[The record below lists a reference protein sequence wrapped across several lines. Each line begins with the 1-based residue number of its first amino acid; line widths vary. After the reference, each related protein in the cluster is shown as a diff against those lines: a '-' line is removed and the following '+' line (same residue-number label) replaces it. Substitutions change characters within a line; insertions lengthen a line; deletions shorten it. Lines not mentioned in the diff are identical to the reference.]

1 MEKIREF
8 FRQKGWK
15 RLKKSDW
22 AAIALL
28 GVLLLIIAMPSG
40 SKTAV
45 STTDNFGTVSG
56 TEAEETTEKEDYSAY
71 LENKLERV
79 LAQMEGVGRVTV
91 MITVSDNGESVVE
104 KDASESST
112 TTTENDSSG
121 GVRTVE
127 RTKPLDTVLA
137 ELLELDR
144 VTLIHC
150 GGQDRIAAEREQW
163 NDGSNTLCIAPGKVV
178 VYDRNSITH
187 RILADYG
194 VTVLEIPSSE
204 LSRGRGGPRCM
215 SMPFVREG

>member
-45 STTDNFGTVSG
+45 NKTDNFETVSG

-121 GVRTVE
+121 GVRTVTE
-127 RTKPLDTVLA
+127 EQSSETTIYLETDGESRPYVQKEKLPSIEGVIVVA
-137 ELLELDR
+137 EGGGNSR
-144 VTLIHC
+144 VVSEISEAVEALFSVEAHKI
-150 GGQDRIAAEREQW
+150 
-163 NDGSNTLCIAPGKVV
+163 KVV
-178 VYDRNSITH
+178 KM
-187 RILADYG
+187 
-194 VTVLEIPSSE
+194 SSKE
-204 LSRGRGGPRCM
+204 
-215 SMPFVREG
+215 E

>member
-45 STTDNFGTVSG
+45 SKTDNFGTVSG
-56 TEAEETTEKEDYSAY
+56 TEAEETTKKEDYSAY

-121 GVRTVE
+121 GVRTVTE
-127 RTKPLDTVLA
+127 EQSSETTVYLEADGESRPYVQKEKLPSIEGVIVVA
-137 ELLELDR
+137 E
-144 VTLIHC
+144 
-150 GGQDRIAAEREQW
+150 GGGNSRIVSEISEAVEALFSVEAHK
-163 NDGSNTLCIAPGKVV
+163 IKVV
-178 VYDRNSITH
+178 KM
-187 RILADYG
+187 
-194 VTVLEIPSSE
+194 SSKE
-204 LSRGRGGPRCM
+204 
-215 SMPFVREG
+215 E

>member
-15 RLKKSDW
+15 HLKKSDW

-40 SKTAV
+40 SRTAV
-45 STTDNFGTVSG
+45 SKTDNFGTVSG
-56 TEAEETTEKEDYSAY
+56 TEAEKTTKKEDYSEY

-121 GVRTVE
+121 GVRTVTE
-127 RTKPLDTVLA
+127 EQSSETTIYLETDGESRPYVQKEKLPSIEGVIVVA
-137 ELLELDR
+137 EGGGNSR
-144 VTLIHC
+144 VVSEISEAVEALFSVEAHKI
-150 GGQDRIAAEREQW
+150 
-163 NDGSNTLCIAPGKVV
+163 KVV
-178 VYDRNSITH
+178 KM
-187 RILADYG
+187 
-194 VTVLEIPSSE
+194 SSKE
-204 LSRGRGGPRCM
+204 
-215 SMPFVREG
+215 E

>member
-45 STTDNFGTVSG
+45 NKTDNFETVSG

-104 KDASESST
+104 KDASGSST

-121 GVRTVE
+121 GVRTVTE
-127 RTKPLDTVLA
+127 EQSSETTVYLETDGESRPYVQKEKLPSIEGVIVVA
-137 ELLELDR
+137 E
-144 VTLIHC
+144 
-150 GGQDRIAAEREQW
+150 GGGNSRIVSEISEAVEALFSVEAHK
-163 NDGSNTLCIAPGKVV
+163 IKVV
-178 VYDRNSITH
+178 KM
-187 RILADYG
+187 
-194 VTVLEIPSSE
+194 SSKE
-204 LSRGRGGPRCM
+204 
-215 SMPFVREG
+215 E

>member
-1 MEKIREF
+1 MEKFREF

-45 STTDNFGTVSG
+45 NKTDNFETVSG

-104 KDASESST
+104 KDASGSST

-121 GVRTVE
+121 GVRTVTE
-127 RTKPLDTVLA
+127 EQSSETTVYLETDGESRPYVQKEKLPSIEGVIVVA
-137 ELLELDR
+137 E
-144 VTLIHC
+144 
-150 GGQDRIAAEREQW
+150 GGENSRIVSEISEAVEALFSVEAHK
-163 NDGSNTLCIAPGKVV
+163 IKVV
-178 VYDRNSITH
+178 KM
-187 RILADYG
+187 
-194 VTVLEIPSSE
+194 SSKE
-204 LSRGRGGPRCM
+204 
-215 SMPFVREG
+215 E

>member
-1 MEKIREF
+1 MEKFREF

-45 STTDNFGTVSG
+45 NKTDNFETVSG

-104 KDASESST
+104 KDASGSST

-121 GVRTVE
+121 GVRTVTE
-127 RTKPLDTVLA
+127 EQSSETTVYLETDGESRPYVQKEKLPSIEGVIVVA
-137 ELLELDR
+137 EGGGNSR
-144 VTLIHC
+144 VVSEISEAVEALFSVEAHKI
-150 GGQDRIAAEREQW
+150 
-163 NDGSNTLCIAPGKVV
+163 KVV
-178 VYDRNSITH
+178 KM
-187 RILADYG
+187 
-194 VTVLEIPSSE
+194 SSKE
-204 LSRGRGGPRCM
+204 
-215 SMPFVREG
+215 E

>member
-1 MEKIREF
+1 MEKFREF

-45 STTDNFGTVSG
+45 NKTDNFETVSG

-121 GVRTVE
+121 GVRTVTE
-127 RTKPLDTVLA
+127 EQSSETTVYLEEDGESRPYVQKEKLPSIEGVIVVA
-137 ELLELDR
+137 EGGGNSR
-144 VTLIHC
+144 VVSEISEAVEALFSVEAHKI
-150 GGQDRIAAEREQW
+150 
-163 NDGSNTLCIAPGKVV
+163 KVV
-178 VYDRNSITH
+178 KM
-187 RILADYG
+187 
-194 VTVLEIPSSE
+194 SSKE
-204 LSRGRGGPRCM
+204 
-215 SMPFVREG
+215 E

>member
-45 STTDNFGTVSG
+45 SKTDNFGTVSG
-56 TEAEETTEKEDYSAY
+56 TEAEKTTKKEDYSEY

-121 GVRTVE
+121 GVRTVTE
-127 RTKPLDTVLA
+127 EQSSETTVYLEEDGESRPYVQKEKLPSIEGVIVVA
-137 ELLELDR
+137 E
-144 VTLIHC
+144 
-150 GGQDRIAAEREQW
+150 GGENSRIVSEISEAVEALFSVEAHK
-163 NDGSNTLCIAPGKVV
+163 IKVV
-178 VYDRNSITH
+178 KM
-187 RILADYG
+187 
-194 VTVLEIPSSE
+194 SSKE
-204 LSRGRGGPRCM
+204 
-215 SMPFVREG
+215 E

>member
-1 MEKIREF
+1 MEKFREF

-45 STTDNFGTVSG
+45 NKTDNFETVSG

-104 KDASESST
+104 KDASGSST

-121 GVRTVE
+121 GVRTVTE
-127 RTKPLDTVLA
+127 EQSSETTVYLEEDGESRPYVQKEKLPSIEGVIVVA
-137 ELLELDR
+137 EGGGNSR
-144 VTLIHC
+144 VVSEISEAVEALFSVEAHKI
-150 GGQDRIAAEREQW
+150 
-163 NDGSNTLCIAPGKVV
+163 KVV
-178 VYDRNSITH
+178 KM
-187 RILADYG
+187 
-194 VTVLEIPSSE
+194 SSKE
-204 LSRGRGGPRCM
+204 
-215 SMPFVREG
+215 E

>member
-45 STTDNFGTVSG
+45 NKTDNFETVSG

-104 KDASESST
+104 KDASGSST

-121 GVRTVE
+121 GVRTVTE
-127 RTKPLDTVLA
+127 EQSSETTIYLETDGESRPYVQKEKLPSIEGVIVVA
-137 ELLELDR
+137 E
-144 VTLIHC
+144 
-150 GGQDRIAAEREQW
+150 GGENSRIVSEISEAVEALFSVEAHK
-163 NDGSNTLCIAPGKVV
+163 IKVV
-178 VYDRNSITH
+178 KM
-187 RILADYG
+187 
-194 VTVLEIPSSE
+194 SSKE
-204 LSRGRGGPRCM
+204 
-215 SMPFVREG
+215 E

>member
-1 MEKIREF
+1 MEKFREF

-45 STTDNFGTVSG
+45 NKTDNFETVSG

-104 KDASESST
+104 KDASGSST

-121 GVRTVE
+121 GVRTVTE
-127 RTKPLDTVLA
+127 EQSSETTVYLETDGESRPYVQKEKLPSIEGVIVVA
-137 ELLELDR
+137 E
-144 VTLIHC
+144 
-150 GGQDRIAAEREQW
+150 GGGNSRIVSEISEAVEALFSVEAHK
-163 NDGSNTLCIAPGKVV
+163 IKVV
-178 VYDRNSITH
+178 KM
-187 RILADYG
+187 
-194 VTVLEIPSSE
+194 SSKE
-204 LSRGRGGPRCM
+204 
-215 SMPFVREG
+215 E

>member
-45 STTDNFGTVSG
+45 NKTDNFETVSG

-104 KDASESST
+104 KDASGSST

-121 GVRTVE
+121 GVRTVTE
-127 RTKPLDTVLA
+127 EQSSETTVYLETDGESRPYVQKEKLPSIEGVIVVA
-137 ELLELDR
+137 EGGGNSR
-144 VTLIHC
+144 VVSEISEAVEALFSVEAHKI
-150 GGQDRIAAEREQW
+150 
-163 NDGSNTLCIAPGKVV
+163 KVV
-178 VYDRNSITH
+178 KM
-187 RILADYG
+187 
-194 VTVLEIPSSE
+194 SSKE
-204 LSRGRGGPRCM
+204 
-215 SMPFVREG
+215 E

>member
-40 SKTAV
+40 SKTAG
-45 STTDNFGTVSG
+45 SRTDNFGTASG
-56 TEAEETTEKEDYSAY
+56 TEKEETTEKEDYSAY

-121 GVRTVE
+121 GVRTVTE
-127 RTKPLDTVLA
+127 EQSSETTVYLETDGESRPYVQKEKLPSIEGVIVVA
-137 ELLELDR
+137 EGGGNSR
-144 VTLIHC
+144 VVSEISEAVEALFSVEAHKI
-150 GGQDRIAAEREQW
+150 
-163 NDGSNTLCIAPGKVV
+163 KVV
-178 VYDRNSITH
+178 KM
-187 RILADYG
+187 
-194 VTVLEIPSSE
+194 SSKE
-204 LSRGRGGPRCM
+204 
-215 SMPFVREG
+215 E

>member
-56 TEAEETTEKEDYSAY
+56 TEAEETTKKEDYSAY

-104 KDASESST
+104 KDASGSST

-121 GVRTVE
+121 GVRTVTE
-127 RTKPLDTVLA
+127 EQSSETTVYLETDGESRPYVQKEKLPSIEGVIVVA
-137 ELLELDR
+137 EGGGNSR
-144 VTLIHC
+144 VVSEISEAVEALFSVEAHKI
-150 GGQDRIAAEREQW
+150 
-163 NDGSNTLCIAPGKVV
+163 KVV
-178 VYDRNSITH
+178 KM
-187 RILADYG
+187 
-194 VTVLEIPSSE
+194 SSKE
-204 LSRGRGGPRCM
+204 
-215 SMPFVREG
+215 E

>member
-45 STTDNFGTVSG
+45 NKTDNFETVSG

-104 KDASESST
+104 KDASGSST

-121 GVRTVE
+121 GVRTVTE
-127 RTKPLDTVLA
+127 EQSSETTIYLETDGESRPYVQKEKLPSIEGVIVVA
-137 ELLELDR
+137 EGGGNSR
-144 VTLIHC
+144 VVSEISEAVEALFSVEAHKI
-150 GGQDRIAAEREQW
+150 
-163 NDGSNTLCIAPGKVV
+163 KVV
-178 VYDRNSITH
+178 KM
-187 RILADYG
+187 
-194 VTVLEIPSSE
+194 SSKE
-204 LSRGRGGPRCM
+204 
-215 SMPFVREG
+215 E

>member
-45 STTDNFGTVSG
+45 SKTDNFGTVSG

-121 GVRTVE
+121 GVRTVTE
-127 RTKPLDTVLA
+127 EQSSETTVYLEEDGESRPYVQKEKLPSIEGVIVVA
-137 ELLELDR
+137 E
-144 VTLIHC
+144 
-150 GGQDRIAAEREQW
+150 GGENSRIVSEISEAVEALFSVEAHK
-163 NDGSNTLCIAPGKVV
+163 IKVV
-178 VYDRNSITH
+178 KM
-187 RILADYG
+187 
-194 VTVLEIPSSE
+194 SSKE
-204 LSRGRGGPRCM
+204 
-215 SMPFVREG
+215 E

>member
-121 GVRTVE
+121 GVRTVTE
-127 RTKPLDTVLA
+127 EQSSETTVYLEEDGESRPYVQKEKLPSIEGVIVVA
-137 ELLELDR
+137 E
-144 VTLIHC
+144 
-150 GGQDRIAAEREQW
+150 GGGNSRIVSEISEAVEALFSVEAHK
-163 NDGSNTLCIAPGKVV
+163 IKVV
-178 VYDRNSITH
+178 KM
-187 RILADYG
+187 
-194 VTVLEIPSSE
+194 SSKE
-204 LSRGRGGPRCM
+204 
-215 SMPFVREG
+215 E